1 MTGEPDPLHKAG
13 AQRLMRR
20 LDGFARELGLDGP
33 TTRKIVEKVL
43 TDMPCRTDDE
53 RLMEARKRVLLASA

>member
-1 MTGEPDPLHKAG
+1 MGEPDPSHAA

-33 TTRKIVEKVL
+33 TTQAIVEKVL
-43 TDMPCRTDDE
+43 ADMPTRTEDE